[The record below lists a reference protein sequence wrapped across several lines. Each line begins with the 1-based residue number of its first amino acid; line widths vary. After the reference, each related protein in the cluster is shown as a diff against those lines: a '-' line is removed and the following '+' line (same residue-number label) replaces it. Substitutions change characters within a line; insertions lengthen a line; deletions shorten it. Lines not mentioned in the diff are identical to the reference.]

1 MRPRDLS
8 PWRLILAFLDK
19 RAAPMNRQ
27 QEFPFEHEVVIERI
41 TSLNEK
47 QRGAI
52 RAVLKTLLEAA
63 LSLSEDTRD
72 DKRKD

>member
-27 QEFPFEHEVVIERI
+27 QEFPFEDEVVIERI

-47 QRGAI
+47 QREAI